1 MENRTR
7 KGGGEPWWQRRPTIR
22 LPLYDVRESLNGAC
36 KRAGIPHVRVHGLR
50 HTFGSQMAMAGAD
63 PFAIMKAMGHTD
75 MKTTMIYVSLG
86 KSHIRDQVDKLN
98 SISLLPPHV

>member
-1 MENRTR
+1 
-7 KGGGEPWWQRRPTIR
+7 
-22 LPLYDVRESLNGAC
+22 
-36 KRAGIPHVRVHGLR
+36 
-50 HTFGSQMAMAGAD
+50 MAGAD